1 MIASHTPTTMKEL
14 AQYCMRCGSEKLSI
28 PSDSQL
34 ECLQC
39 GFEWYWNPV
48 CAVAVIV
55 RRANREILL
64 VKRAKDP
71 AKGTWDLPGGFAN
84 FGESF
89 EDAARR
95 EIQEELGVLLSDF
108 EYLGSFPNVYAYKD
122 VRYQTIDVV
131 LIADIG
137 DVVIDLER
145 DELLD
150 FHWMDPADID
160 VASVGLL
167 SIQQAIRFYQ
177 KQL

>member
-1 MIASHTPTTMKEL
+1 MKEL
-14 AQYCMRCGSEKLSI
+14 AQYCMRCGSDRLSI
-28 PSDSQL
+28 PADNQL

-39 GFEWYWNPV
+39 GFEWYWNAV
-48 CAVAVIV
+48 CATAVIV
-55 RRANREILL
+55 RNSDGEILL

-95 EIQEELGVLLSDF
+95 EIQEELGIALSHF
-108 EYLGSFPNVYAYKD
+108 EYLSSFPNVYAYKD

-150 FHWMDPADID
+150 FHWMRPLDID
-160 VASVGLL
+160 VESVGLS
-167 SIQQAIRFYQ
+167 SIQHAIRFYQ